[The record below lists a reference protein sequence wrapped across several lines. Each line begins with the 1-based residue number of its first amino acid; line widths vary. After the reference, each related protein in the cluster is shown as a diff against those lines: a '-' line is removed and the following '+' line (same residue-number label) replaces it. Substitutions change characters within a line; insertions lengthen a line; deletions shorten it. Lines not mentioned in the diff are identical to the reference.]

1 MTHPHSHEDRGH
13 PQHAEDGG
21 SQDGHSHDGHSHGAG
36 AGHAHGAGANKR
48 ALAVVLSFTLAYM
61 VAEIIGGLITGSL
74 ALLADA
80 AHMASDNVALGL
92 ALFAF
97 WLSDKPATP
106 NRSFGY
112 KRGEILAALFNGV
125 TIVAV
130 SLWIFYE
137 AFQRFRDPPE
147 ILGGWLL
154 VVAVIGLVVNVAG
167 ALILTR
173 SAGENLNMQG
183 ALRHILADLLGSVGV
198 IAAAMVIL
206 LTGWGYADPIIS
218 IFIGVLVLFSS
229 WRLLRESVGILLEG
243 SPPGMDANEVGNKM
257 VAVEGVEEV
266 HDLHVWEI
274 TSGFPALSAH
284 VLVGREEDCHQRRRE
299 IEGVLKDGF
308 GIEHTTLQVDHAGDH
323 AIEGDRR
330 LEFLPEIKKRDAR

>member
-1 MTHPHSHEDRGH
+1 M
-13 PQHAEDGG
+13 
-21 SQDGHSHDGHSHGAG
+21 
-36 AGHAHGAGANKR
+36 

-61 VAEIIGGLITGSL
+61 LAEVIGGLLTGSL

-80 AHMASDNVALGL
+80 AHMASDNVALAL

-137 AFQRFRDPPE
+137 ASRRFSDPPE
-147 ILGGWLL
+147 ILGGWMM
-154 VVAVIGLVVNVAG
+154 VVAVIGLLVNLAG

-198 IAAAMVIL
+198 IAAALVIL
-206 LTGWGYADPIIS
+206 FTGFRVADPIIS
-218 IFIGVLVLFSS
+218 VFIGVLVLASS
-229 WRLLRESVGILLEG
+229 WRLLKESVGILLEG
-243 SPPGMDANEVGNKM
+243 SPPGMDANDVGNKM

-274 TSGFPALSAH
+274 TSGFPALAAH
-284 VLVGREEDCHQRRRE
+284 VLVGREQDCHERRRE
-299 IEGVLKDGF
+299 IEKVLAGQF
-308 GIEHTTLQVDHAGDH
+308 GIEHTTLQVDHVGDH
-323 AIEGDRR
+323 EAESERLRITPRR
-330 LEFLPEIKKRDAR
+330 RSQGTSTLLCASTRRNSGPGVQ